1 MFIHLYE
8 MKQQDLLMAA
18 SAAVLKQVSGASGV
32 PRHRQAEN
40 CLRLLVAHPHFKDGA
55 LLPDE
60 LTIANRLGVS
70 RGTARAALARLVH
83 EGLVE
88 RRAGVGTRVTR
99 PPVESGAGAWRS
111 FTREMERKGITVKTY
126 RIQFSERQ
134 APDAVALAL
143 QIKPTE
149 TLARLDRL
157 RGWDEL
163 PVLHSRSWFH
173 PRLRL
178 SAEENYSRP
187 LYEVI
192 EASTGITADRA
203 REELTAV
210 PASARL
216 ASQLKVKPGEPLL
229 CRRHLVFDTAGRP
242 MEYAEVHYVSAR
254 FTLTMDLRREP
265 V

>member
-1 MFIHLYE
+1 M
-8 MKQQDLLMAA
+8 MA
-18 SAAVLKQVSGASGV
+18 SVAVLKQVSSVSGV
-32 PRHRQAEN
+32 PRHRQAED

-60 LTIANRLGVS
+60 MTIANRLGVS
-70 RGTARAALARLVH
+70 RGTARAALAKLVH

-88 RRAGVGTRVTR
+88 RRAGIGTRVTR
-99 PPVESGAGAWRS
+99 PPVESGVGAWRS
-111 FTREMERKGITVKTY
+111 FTREMERKGITVETY
-126 RIQFSERQ
+126 RRQFSERQ
-134 APDAVALAL
+134 APDTVALAL
-143 QIKPTE
+143 QVKPTV

-157 RGWDEL
+157 RGWDGL
-163 PVLHSRSWFH
+163 PVLRSRSWFH

-178 SAEENYSRP
+178 SAEEDYSRP

-192 EASTGITADRA
+192 EAATGVTADRA

-210 PASARL
+210 PAGVRL
-216 ASQLKVKPGEPLL
+216 ASQLKVKLGEPLL

-242 MEYAEVHYVSAR
+242 MEYAEVHYVSTR